1 MRGMTMTSKT
11 VRYTATLPL
20 AYIDE
25 LKELAKEKIIPSVN
39 FAVNEALNE
48 YLKDRK
54 ATQYEALIKEA
65 GQDKAFLTRT
75 ISCAE
80 DFSQADGEVSGK
92 W

>member
-1 MRGMTMTSKT
+1 MTLKT

-20 AYIDE
+20 ACLDE
-25 LKELAKEKIIPSVN
+25 LKKLAKEKIIPSVN
-39 FAVNEALNE
+39 FAINEALDE

-54 ATQYEALIKEA
+54 AAQYEASMKEA

-75 ISCAE
+75 INCAE
-80 DFSQADGEVSGK
+80 DFRTVDGEISGK